1 MVVSDTLKVEFP
13 RRTVTLQY
21 RTRLGAVQGGRP
33 LFYEEGRGPGEV
45 LISNLFCKLPFKKYY
60 KSSL

>member
-1 MVVSDTLKVEFP
+1 MVVSDTLKAEFP
-13 RRTVTLQY
+13 HRAVTLQY
-21 RTRLGAVQGGRP
+21 CARLGAVQGGCP
-33 LFYEEGRGPGEV
+33 LFYSEGRGPGDA